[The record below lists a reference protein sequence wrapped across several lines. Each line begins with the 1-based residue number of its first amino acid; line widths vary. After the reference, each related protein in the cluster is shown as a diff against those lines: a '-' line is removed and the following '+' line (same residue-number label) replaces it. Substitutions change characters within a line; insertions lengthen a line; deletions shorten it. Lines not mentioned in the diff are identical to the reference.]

1 MLDGGTRLA
10 SPQTTAMCAS
20 VVALMPVKWPG
31 TADEKTYQ
39 LVELRNRLHGLKENK
54 KKAKNKFESEEQ
66 AVKDDVAEPETDD
79 PASELDAFADT
90 PLDQTTAELE
100 EKVHN
105 LLETPACDL
114 EQLVDAE

>member
-1 MLDGGTRLA
+1 
-10 SPQTTAMCAS
+10 
-20 VVALMPVKWPG
+20 
-31 TADEKTYQ
+31 
-39 LVELRNRLHGLKENK
+39 LRNRLHGLKENK